1 MSAGQNFA
9 GHETFHCRPF
19 WLKKGYDFLEQKRR
33 FTDEDAVAYLG
44 VGKNMVTS
52 IRFWM
57 KAFGMADDN
66 GLSEIGQRLLS
77 DDGWD
82 PYLEDIG
89 SLWLLHYHLVKEQH
103 NSIASIVFKELRDR
117 TPEFSVRH
125 YTSFVANEG
134 VKVSPKTLE
143 RDFNTFLRNYRDKEG
158 DELDDLS
165 GLLADLQLV
174 GMTKVDAKDETD
186 RKARKVYY
194 IERKKRSSLPPE
206 ILLYAILDSIPDQ
219 LSLSLPVLMEE
230 VGKTFA
236 LDRDGMLE
244 LLTDIEKKHKGVNL
258 SRVAGVYELQFKK
271 RPEPMTVL
279 AAYYEA

>member
-1 MSAGQNFA
+1 MADNNNFA

-19 WLKKGYDFLEQKRR
+19 WLKKGYDFLEQKGR
-33 FTDEDAVAYLG
+33 FNDENAVAYLG

-57 KAFGMADDN
+57 TAFGMAKESQATD
-66 GLSEIGQRLLS
+66 LAHKLLA

-103 NSIASIVFKELRDR
+103 NTIARIIFKELRDR
-117 TPEFSVRH
+117 SPEFNVHH
-125 YTSFVANEG
+125 YTSFVSNEG
-134 VKVSPKTLE
+134 IKANPKTLE
-143 RDFNTFLRNYRDKEG
+143 RDFGTFLRNYRDKEG

-174 GMTKVDAKDETD
+174 GMTKVEAKDEAD

-194 IERKKRSSLPPE
+194 IERKKRTSLPSA
-206 ILLYAILDSIPDQ
+206 ILIYAILDSIPDQ
-219 LSLSLPVLMEE
+219 LSFSLPVLMDE

-244 LLTDIEKKHKGVNL
+244 LLQDVEKKYKGITL
-258 SRVAGVYELQFKK
+258 SRVAGVYELQFKM
-271 RPEPMTVL
+271 RPEPMNVL
-279 AAYYEA
+279 AYYYEV

>member
-1 MSAGQNFA
+1 MADIYNFA

-19 WLKKGYDFLEQKRR
+19 WLKKGYDFLEQKGR
-33 FTDEDAVAYLG
+33 FNDEDAVAYLG
-44 VGKNMVTS
+44 VGKNMVTA

-57 KAFGMADDN
+57 TAFGMAKDSQATD
-66 GLSEIGQRLLS
+66 LAHKLLA

-103 NSIASIVFKELRDR
+103 NTIARIIFKELRDR
-117 TPEFSVRH
+117 SPEFNVHH
-125 YTSFVANEG
+125 YTSFVSNEG
-134 VKVSPKTLE
+134 IKANPKTLE
-143 RDFNTFLRNYRDKEG
+143 RDFGTFLRNYRDKEG

-174 GMTKVDAKDETD
+174 GMTKVEAKDEAD

-194 IERKKRSSLPPE
+194 IERKKRTSLPSA
-206 ILLYAILDSIPDQ
+206 ILIYAILDSIPDQ
-219 LSLSLPVLMEE
+219 LSFSLPVLMDE

-244 LLTDIEKKHKGVNL
+244 LLQDVEKKYKGITL
-258 SRVAGVYELQFKK
+258 SRVAGVYELQFKM
-271 RPEPMTVL
+271 RPEPMSVL
-279 AAYYEA
+279 AYYYEV

>member
-1 MSAGQNFA
+1 MAENYNFA

-19 WLKKGYDFLEQKRR
+19 WLKKGHDFLEQKRR
-33 FTDEDAVAYLG
+33 FSDEDAVAYLG

-57 KAFGMADDN
+57 KAFGMADDS
-66 GLSEIGQRLLS
+66 GLSDIGRKLLS
-77 DDGWD
+77 DGGWD

-89 SLWLLHYHLVKEQH
+89 SLWLLHYHLVKQKH
-103 NSIASIVFKELRDR
+103 NTIASIVFNELRDR
-117 TPEFSVRH
+117 SPEFNVLN
-125 YTSFVANEG
+125 YTNHVSSEG
-134 VKVSPKTLE
+134 VKANPKTLE
-143 RDFNTFLRNYRDKEG
+143 RDFNTFLRNYREKEG

-165 GLLADLQLV
+165 GLLSDLQLV
-174 GMTKVDAKDETD
+174 GMTKVDAKDEVD

-194 IERKKRSSLPPE
+194 IERKKRSSLPSA
-206 ILLYAILDSIPDQ
+206 ILLYAILDSIRNQ
-219 LSLSLPVLMEE
+219 LSLSLPVLMDE

-244 LLTDIEKKHKGVNL
+244 LLQDIEGKHKGVTL

-271 RPEPMTVL
+271 RPEPMMVL
-279 AAYYEA
+279 ASYYED

>member
-1 MSAGQNFA
+1 MAENYNFA

-19 WLKKGYDFLEQKRR
+19 WLKKGHDFLEEKRR
-33 FTDEDAVAYLG
+33 FSDEDAVAYLG

-57 KAFGMADDN
+57 KAFGMADEN
-66 GLSEIGQRLLS
+66 GLSDIGQRLLS

-89 SLWLLHYHLVKEQH
+89 SLWLLHYHLVKQKH

-117 TPEFSVRH
+117 SPEFNVH
-125 YTSFVANEG
+125 NYTTHVSGEG
-134 VKVSPKTLE
+134 VKANAKTLE

-165 GLLADLQLV
+165 GLLSDLQLI
-174 GMTKVDAKDETD
+174 GMTKVDAKDESD

-206 ILLYAILDSIPDQ
+206 VLLYAILNSVPDQ
-219 LSLSLPVLMEE
+219 LSLSLPVLMDE

-244 LLTDIEKKHKGVNL
+244 LLQEIEKKQKDVTL

-279 AAYYEA
+279 ASYYEA

>member
-1 MSAGQNFA
+1 MAENYNFA

-19 WLKKGYDFLEQKRR
+19 WLKKGHDFLEQKRR
-33 FTDEDAVAYLG
+33 FSDEDAVAYLG

-57 KAFGMADDN
+57 KAFGMADEN
-66 GLSEIGQRLLS
+66 GLSDIGQRLLS
-77 DDGWD
+77 DGGWD

-89 SLWLLHYHLVKEQH
+89 SLWLLHYHLVKQKH

-117 TPEFSVRH
+117 TPEFNVHH
-125 YTSFVANEG
+125 YTSHVGNEG
-134 VKVSPKTLE
+134 IKANAKTLE

-165 GLLADLQLV
+165 GLLSDLQLV
-174 GMTKVDAKDETD
+174 GMTKVDAKDEAD

-194 IERKKRSSLPPE
+194 IERKKRSSLPPA

-219 LSLSLPVLMEE
+219 LSLSLPVLMDE

-244 LLTDIEKKHKGVNL
+244 LLQDIEKKHKGVTL

-279 AAYYEA
+279 ASYYEA

>member
-1 MSAGQNFA
+1 MAETYNFA

-19 WLKKGYDFLEQKRR
+19 WLKKGYDFLEQKGR
-33 FTDEDAVAYLG
+33 FNDEDAVAYLG
-44 VGKNMVTS
+44 VGKNMVTA

-57 KAFGMADDN
+57 TAFGMAKESQATD
-66 GLSEIGQRLLS
+66 LAHKLLA

-117 TPEFSVRH
+117 TPEFNVNN
-125 YTSFVANEG
+125 YTSHVSSEGIKANN
-134 VKVSPKTLE
+134 KTLE
-143 RDFNTFLRNYRDKEG
+143 RDFSTFLRNYRDKEG

-174 GMTKVDAKDETD
+174 GMTKVEAKDEAD

-194 IERKKRSSLPPE
+194 IERKKRTSLPST

-219 LSLSLPVLMEE
+219 LSLSLPVLMDE

-244 LLTDIEKKHKGVNL
+244 LLQDIEKKQKGVTL

-271 RPEPMTVL
+271 RPQPMTVL
-279 AAYYEA
+279 ASYYEV

>member
-1 MSAGQNFA
+1 MADNYNFA

-19 WLKKGYDFLEQKRR
+19 WLKKGYDFLEQKGR
-33 FTDEDAVAYLG
+33 FNDEDAVAYLG

-57 KAFGMADDN
+57 TAFGMAKESQATD
-66 GLSEIGQRLLS
+66 LAHKLLA

-103 NSIASIVFKELRDR
+103 NTIARIIFKELRDR
-117 TPEFSVRH
+117 SPEFNVHH
-125 YTSFVANEG
+125 YTSFVSNEG
-134 VKVSPKTLE
+134 IKANLKTLE
-143 RDFNTFLRNYRDKEG
+143 RDFSTFLRNYRDKEG
-158 DELDDLS
+158 DEIDDLS

-174 GMTKVDAKDETD
+174 GMTKVEAMDEVD

-194 IERKKRSSLPPE
+194 IERKKRTSLPSA
-206 ILLYAILDSIPDQ
+206 ILIYAILDSIPDQ
-219 LSLSLPVLMEE
+219 LSFSLPVLMDE

-244 LLTDIEKKHKGVNL
+244 LLQDIEKKFKGITL
-258 SRVAGVYELQFKK
+258 SRVAGVYELQFKT
-271 RPEPMTVL
+271 RPEPMNIL
-279 AAYYEA
+279 AYYYEA